1 MGDIEIL
8 AVKVKKATE
17 KLKRLTDENL
27 KLKLEVEYLRKES
40 ERVRKQAGEY
50 AGLRKNTEEAVAKI
64 GRIIKKIDTAKVS

>member
-17 KLKRLTDENL
+17 KLKRLIDENL

-40 ERVRKQAGEY
+40 ERGRKQASEY
-50 AGLRKNTEEAVAKI
+50 AVLRKNTEEAAARI
-64 GRIIKKIDTAKVS
+64 ERIIKKIDTAKVS